1 MLDSLPLFD
10 SHFHII
16 DSRYPLI
23 PNQGYL
29 PDSFTVADY
38 RHQTDQYQICG
49 GAIVS
54 GSFQGFDQG
63 YLIDA
68 LTQLGP
74 NFVGVTQLPAHTTD
88 AEILSLHQA
97 GIRALRFNLKRGGS
111 EDITHLTHMAHRVYD
126 LAGWHIE
133 LYIDSNDLPALHH
146 QLISLPAVSID
157 HLGLSKTGFPTL
169 LKLVEQGVKVKAT
182 GFGRVDFNIKNAL
195 KSLYLANPSAL
206 MFGTDMPSTRAPRPY
221 KDDDFLIVIETLG
234 EQAAR
239 AVLSDNAKTFY
250 QSSPRLP

>member
-1 MLDSLPLFD
+1 MLDSLLLFD

-16 DSRYPLI
+16 DNKYPLI

-38 RHQTDQYQICG
+38 RHRTSQYQVCG

-54 GSFQGFDQG
+54 GSFQGFNQS

-74 NFVGVTQLPAHTTD
+74 NFVGVTQLPVDTKDEA
-88 AEILSLHQA
+88 IIQLNKA
-97 GIRALRFNLKRGGS
+97 GIHALRFNLKRGGS
-111 EDITHLTHMAHRVYD
+111 EDITHLSRMAHRVYD
-126 LAGWHIE
+126 LVGWHIE
-133 LYIDSNDLPALHH
+133 LYIDSQDLPPLYS
-146 QLISLPAVSID
+146 QIISLPAVSID
-157 HLGLSKTGFPTL
+157 HLGLSKAGYPTL
-169 LKLVEQGVKVKAT
+169 LKLVEQGIKVKAT

-195 KSLYLANPSAL
+195 KNLYLANPSAL

-221 KDDDFLIVIETLG
+221 KDDDFFTVIDTLG
-234 EQAAR
+234 ESAAQN
-239 AVLSDNAKTFY
+239 VFSGNAKTFY
-250 QSSPRLP
+250 RLP